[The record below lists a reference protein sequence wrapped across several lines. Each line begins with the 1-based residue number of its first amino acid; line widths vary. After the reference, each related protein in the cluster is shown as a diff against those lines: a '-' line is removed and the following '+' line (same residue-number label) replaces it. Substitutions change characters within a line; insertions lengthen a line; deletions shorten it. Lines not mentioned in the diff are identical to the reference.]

1 LAAKGVATEASKVM
15 RVFITGMAGFLGSHL
30 AEQFRDQGHEVCG
43 IDNLAGGE
51 LGNVPCGVEFRALD
65 CLERSSYLGFMAGS
79 DVVYHCAAAAYDG
92 LSVFSPAFVFR
103 NTAQATVDVASAAVA
118 GDVARF
124 VHCSSMA
131 RYGDVPAPYTEDQTP
146 APASPY
152 GHAKRVSELVVM
164 NLFDSHGG
172 EWSIA
177 VPHNI
182 IGPRQRFDDPYR
194 NVAAIMI
201 NRMLRGLQPII
212 YGDGSHRR
220 CFSFV
225 DDVVSSLMQMASS
238 PAAAGEVINIGPDEG
253 TVTILQLVQEIA
265 CLLDFPLDPI
275 FLPERP
281 GEIETA
287 TCNADKARRLL
298 GYETRTTLR
307 EGLTAMIEWISRHG
321 PREFVYDL
329 DVEIVT
335 ASTPRTWVEKLM

>member
-1 LAAKGVATEASKVM
+1 M
-15 RVFITGMAGFLGSHL
+15 RVFVTGVAGFLGSHL
-30 AEQFRDQGHEVCG
+30 AERFRDLGHEVRG

-51 LGNVPCGVEFRALD
+51 PGNVPGGVEFREVD
-65 CLERSSYLGFMAGS
+65 CLDRSSYLTFMAGT

-92 LSVFSPAFVFR
+92 LSIFSPAFVFR

-118 GDVARF
+118 SGVGRF

-131 RYGDVPAPYTEDQTP
+131 RYGDVPAPYTEDQTV

-172 EWSIA
+172 EWSVA

-201 NRMLRGLQPII
+201 NRMLKGLQPVV

-225 DDVVSSLMQMASS
+225 DDVIYCLEQMATS

-253 TVTILQLVQEIA
+253 SVTILELAQEVA
-265 CLLDFPLDPI
+265 DLLGFPLDPI
-275 FLPERP
+275 FVP
-281 GEIETA
+281 GRLGEVASA
-287 TCNADKARRLL
+287 TCSADKARRLL
-298 GYETRTTLR
+298 GYETRTSLR
-307 EGLTAMIEWISRHG
+307 GGLAAMIDWIGNRG
-321 PREFVYDL
+321 PRDFVYDL
-329 DVEIVT
+329 DVEILT
-335 ASTPRTWVEKLM
+335 GSTPRTWVEKLI